1 MRMIGPG
8 VDLQLAQLLGPEP
21 IVRQHPLDGP
31 PDDLF
36 RPPREQMAEG
46 LLLEALGIAAVS
58 AVELALELVAGHRD
72 APGVED
78 DHVVA
83 RVEARLVGRLVLA
96 LEDVRDARGEAAERL
111 VRRVDDVPASLDL
124 ALSDRIG
131 LRVHRSSFLVFSVPY
146 PGGPPKSDTPET

>member
-8 VDLQLAQLLGPEP
+8 IDLQLAQLLGPET
-21 IVRQHPLDGP
+21 IVRKHPLDGP

-36 RPPREQMAEG
+36 GPACEQVAEG
-46 LLLEALGIAAVS
+46 LLLEALGVAAVA
-58 AVELALELVAGHRD
+58 AVELALELVAGHGD
-72 APGVED
+72 PAGVQD

-83 RVEARLVGRLVLA
+83 RVQARLIGRLVLA

-131 LRVHRSSFLVFSVPY
+131 LRVHRSSFTPFDR
-146 PGGPPKSDTPET
+146 SDARPMATR